1 MSIVVV
7 LLIGVFAYH
16 SMFSRDQAATK
27 KSYQVPGLNSDVVK
41 SDGASLSKT
50 AGSSGTQPSSLST
63 TTDMLKELTAVL
75 EDGDTTDFSSIE
87 QQLSQL

>member
-1 MSIVVV
+1 MSVVV
-7 LLIGVFAYH
+7 ILLIGVFAYH

-27 KSYQVPGLNSDVVK
+27 KSYQVPGLSGDVTK

-63 TTDMLKELTAVL
+63 TTEMLKELTAAL
-75 EDGDTTDFSSIE
+75 EEGGTTDFSTIE